1 MADETG
7 RREYLEV
14 VANVDELG
22 LFFAFITFVYW
33 LIEVCLVNS

>member
-7 RREYLEV
+7 RREYLV

-22 LFFAFITFVYW
+22 LIFAFITFVYW